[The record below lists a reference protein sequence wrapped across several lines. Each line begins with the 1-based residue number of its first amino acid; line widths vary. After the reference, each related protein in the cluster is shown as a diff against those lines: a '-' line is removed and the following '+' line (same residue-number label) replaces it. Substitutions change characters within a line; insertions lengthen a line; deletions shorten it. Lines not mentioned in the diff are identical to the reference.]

1 MRDLLDNTV
10 LFNASEGEGSYWIPQ
25 WCFFHT
31 IYQCSTTMSPTVGNS
46 SSLRDN
52 FEKRKNGLLSFKLH
66 NQPPNLWLVS
76 RLTIA
81 GWCSASSVSDWS
93 DSRFPWGGDVG
104 SMNGST
110 KLNRINNNNKHM
122 NWHSLQKPF
131 IIPALYYHII
141 IISARARTRICWM
154 LQVDRLHRTDP
165 SLRTAP
171 ARKIRADRLIRTGPG
186 GPETETCR
194 AL

>member
-1 MRDLLDNTV
+1 MPQRVKVPIEFHND
-10 LFNASEGEGSYWIPQ
+10 ASFTRSINVPL
-25 WCFFHT
+25 
-31 IYQCSTTMSPTVGNS
+31 QCRQPLGTH
-46 SSLRDN
+46 LH
-52 FEKRKNGLLSFKLH
+52 FEIISKREKNGLLSFKFH
-66 NQPPNLWLVS
+66 NQSPNLWLVS

-154 LQVDRLHRTDP
+154 LQVDRLHRRTDP

-171 ARKIRADRLIRTGPG
+171 AREIRADRLIRTGPG